1 MFRISL
7 FRLTVLACVL
17 LAALSSFSQPTAA
30 DSLFARFKA
39 ASGFDRRYPREA
51 VYVHFDNT
59 SYVENDTVHYKAYV
73 VRASS
78 LRPTTL
84 SRVLYVELLNAD
96 GQLVERQVLPVDSLG
111 QADGAF
117 SLTFPVRSGYYE
129 VRAYT
134 RAMTNWGAAACFS
147 RVLPVFA
154 ARNPMKTNGVDAR
167 QGVENLSIPQPTP
180 HDKVTFAKPRPY
192 LLSDKKQFRLRFYP
206 EGGARVR
213 DAEQQVAFE
222 LTDGRGRGCDET
234 IRIFDENGDVIA
246 EVQPESQGRGSF
258 LLPSGAGKAYALVG
272 TEEDKTQKRFPLP
285 KATEDY
291 ALRVIPEADGI
302 EITVSAAPEAA
313 QRAELLGLAILH
325 RERVTYF
332 DTVTVGTEP
341 VCFFLEKKNLRGGV
355 NRLVLFDAKGRSH
368 ASRLFWSA
376 PTAAEERTLNVEVK
390 QNEAVYDAFQPA
402 VLTFDVTDAAGNPVE
417 TTFSVAVREK
427 DANITAS
434 HDGGLCAD
442 LLLSSELKGYIH
454 RPDLYFEKDD
464 AAHRRMLDLLLMVQ
478 GWSANTFDVMCEADT
493 FRLLQPIEE
502 KLILRGTVYKDN
514 DRFEPRPGFSLSM
527 KAYSQNGAAIEG
539 EAVTDDKGEF
549 AFESQVNYWG
559 DYLAQ
564 FTMRN
569 EDGKKRWSRLALDRW
584 FAPQPEPF
592 RGPELD
598 FDLTIDHDSTLIAR
612 ELLATP
618 TFEWKDTIPMRRI
631 TDLKGAEVKV
641 KRKYYGFTG
650 NRYTYDGGEKTGM
663 RRATHYYNLRQET
676 DRYKDMGYQP
686 GELFSFLS
694 KLEQDAAVDYYMLNE
709 NGYETG
715 NLSAE
720 FNLRGREMEIFI
732 NNTAYDSLL
741 SRFPE
746 LYTDLQAEEFVSC
759 YVVEEGLAED
769 AVTGKQVNRSK
780 ARYRMYLYQDPEAFR
795 VRSQRGV
802 ERRMIQGFTEPMK
815 CYEPDYR
822 AFDAPNEKDFRRTLK
837 WAPSVKSDAKGKASL
852 VFYTNARP
860 GQRLDISVRG
870 VTADGRLL
878 DVQ

>member
-1 MFRISL
+1 MFRSF
-7 FRLTVLACVL
+7 FRLTALVCGL
-17 LAALSSFSQPTAA
+17 LTAVPSFSQLTAA
-30 DSLFARFKA
+30 DSLFSRFKA
-39 ASGFDRRYPREA
+39 ASGFDRRYPRET

-117 SLTFPVRSGYYE
+117 SLAFPVRSGYYE

-154 ARNPMKTNGVDAR
+154 AQNPMKTNGTDAR
-167 QGVENLSIPQPTP
+167 QGIESLSIPQPTP
-180 HDKVTFAKPRPY
+180 HDKVTLAKPRPY
-192 LLSDKKQFRLRFYP
+192 LLSDRNRLRLRFYP

-213 DAEQQVAFE
+213 DAEQQIAFE
-222 LTDGRGRGCDET
+222 LTDGRGRACEET
-234 IRIFDENGDVIA
+234 VRIFDENGDCLA
-246 EVQPESQGRGSF
+246 EAQPESRGRGSF
-258 LLPSGAGKAYALVG
+258 LLPAGVGKAYALVG
-272 TEEDKTQKRFPLP
+272 EDETQKRIPLP
-285 KATEDY
+285 EATEDF

-302 EITVSAAPEAA
+302 EITVSAGGEAA

-332 DTVTVGTEP
+332 DTVTVGAEP

-355 NRLVLFDAKGRSH
+355 NRLVLFDTKGRSH

-376 PTAAEERTLNVEVK
+376 PMPSEERTLNVEVQ
-390 QNEAVYDAFQPA
+390 QNEAVYDPFQPA
-402 VLTFDVTDAAGNPVE
+402 VLAFRVTDAAGRPVR

-442 LLLSSELKGYIH
+442 LLLSSEVKGYVH

-493 FRLLQPIEE
+493 FHLQQPIEE

-514 DRFEPRPGFSLSM
+514 NRFEPRPGFSLSM
-527 KAYSQNGAAIEG
+527 KAYSQAGAAIEG
-539 EAVTDDKGEF
+539 ETVTDEKGEF

-569 EDGKKRWSRLALDRW
+569 EDGKKRWSRLSLDRW
-584 FAPQPEPF
+584 FAPQPQPF
-592 RGPELD
+592 RGPELE
-598 FDLTIDHDSTLIAR
+598 FDLTIDHDSTLIAQ

-631 TDLKGAEVKV
+631 TELKGAEVKV
-641 KRKYYGFTG
+641 KRKYRGFTG

-663 RRATHYYNLRQET
+663 RRATYYYNLRQEV

-694 KLEQDAAVDYYMLNE
+694 TLEQEAAVDHTMLTE
-709 NGYETG
+709 GEYETG

-720 FNLRGREMEIFI
+720 YNLRGRKMEIYI
-732 NNTAYDSLL
+732 NNTSYDSLL
-741 SRFPE
+741 ARFPE
-746 LYTDLQAEEFVSC
+746 LYADLQAEEFVSC
-759 YVVEEGLAED
+759 YIVEEGLAEN
-769 AVTGKQVNRSK
+769 AVTGEQMNRST

-802 ERRMIQGFTEPMK
+802 ERRMIQGFTEPKK

-822 AFDAPNEKDFRRTLK
+822 TFDAPNEKDLRRTLK
-837 WAPSVKSDAKGKASL
+837 WAPSVKTDAQGKASL
-852 VFYTNARP
+852 IFYTNARP
-860 GQRLDISVRG
+860 EQRLDISVRG
-870 VTADGRLL
+870 VTDDGRLL
-878 DVQ
+878 DVR